1 MQDRVCFF
9 SEYDLSVGYHL
20 ELAEKRVIEIANDN
34 IPQDLEGIIEL
45 WHIRRFIE
53 SDCKL
58 IRWSDE
64 DFARLKSATEGYK
77 AIIARFFNCLNPQT
91 IKDEF
96 EALEEYEYQKTA
108 FCICDEA

>member
-58 IRWSDE
+58 LRYHMKCI
-64 DFARLKSATEGYK
+64 
-77 AIIARFFNCLNPQT
+77 LNKYT
-91 IKDEF
+91 GINW
-96 EALEEYEYQKTA
+96 L
-108 FCICDEA
+108 ILH